1 MQNRVAIIPGG
12 VKGIGRDIALSLAE
26 AGWSI
31 ALCYRTSEK
40 EAESTCRDIES
51 KGAQAIALNCDVSN
65 PTAVQDFVELV
76 ENRWGRV
83 DALINC
89 AGPYHR
95 VALLEET
102 VDGWNEMFDNN
113 LHSLFYLCR
122 AVTTGMI
129 ERGYG
134 RIIAFSMANADK
146 LSAQP
151 NITAHYIAKSGIIIL
166 VRSLAKILA
175 QHGITVNTIS
185 PGFIDSGSSPK
196 EELEHIKR
204 RIPAGYVGQNSD
216 AVSLVNYLLSD
227 NAKYINGSNIQLSGA
242 WGI

>member
-95 VALLEET
+95 VDLLEET
-102 VDGWNEMFDNN
+102 VEGWNEMFDNN

-122 AVTTGMI
+122 AVSTGMI

-166 VRSLAKILA
+166 GNYNNR
-175 QHGITVNTIS
+175 
-185 PGFIDSGSSPK
+185 F
-196 EELEHIKR
+196 
-204 RIPAGYVGQNSD
+204 RIRIIFQ
-216 AVSLVNYLLSD
+216 
-227 NAKYINGSNIQLSGA
+227 YIASFL
-242 WGI
+242 

>member
-40 EAESTCRDIES
+40 EAESTCSDIES
-51 KGAQAIALNCDVSN
+51 KGAQAIALHCDVSN
-65 PTAVQDFVELV
+65 PNAVKDFIELV
-76 ENRWGRV
+76 ENKWSRV

-95 VALLEET
+95 INLLNET
-102 VDGWNEMFDNN
+102 VEGWNEMFDNN
-113 LHSLFYLCR
+113 LHSLFYLCQ
-122 AVTTGMI
+122 AVTNGMI
-129 ERGYG
+129 KREYG
-134 RIIAFSMANADK
+134 RIIAFGMANADK

-151 NITAHYIAKSGIIIL
+151 DITAHYIAKSGIITL
-166 VRSLAKILA
+166 ARSFAKILA
-175 QHGITVNTIS
+175 PHGITVNTIS

-196 EELEHIKR
+196 EELERMKR
-204 RIPAGYVGQNSD
+204 YIPAGHVGENSD
-216 AVSLVNYLLSD
+216 IVSMVNYLLSED
-227 NAKYINGSNIQLSGA
+227 AKYVNGSNIQISGA
-242 WGI
+242 WGV